1 MAAGT
6 KAVQRVFTVVEE
18 MSERPLEGRSAS
30 AIAAGAHLTPRQTH
44 RALQDL
50 ASVGWV
56 EQLDTGAWRL
66 SARLTRIA
74 ARLQM
79 ALADVHH
86 QYLRDP

>member
-1 MAAGT
+1 MATGT
-6 KAVQRVFTVVEE
+6 QAVRRVFTVVETLA
-18 MSERPLEGRSAS
+18 ERPLEGRSAS

-66 SARLTRIA
+66 APRLTRIA
-74 ARLQM
+74 ARLQ
-79 ALADVHH
+79 LAIAEVHH
-86 QYLRDP
+86 QYLLHP